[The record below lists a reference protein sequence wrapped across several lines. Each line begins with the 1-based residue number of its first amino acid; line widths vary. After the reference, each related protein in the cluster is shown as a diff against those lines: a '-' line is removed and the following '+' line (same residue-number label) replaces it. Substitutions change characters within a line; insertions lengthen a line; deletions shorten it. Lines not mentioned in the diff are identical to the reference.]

1 MANIFISHSRKD
13 KEIIAFF
20 DSIFSGSKVKSVK
33 VEFEKIKAEAI
44 PSITIRKKIKQSKA
58 AFVLLGPNV
67 ELTIYT
73 RNWISF
79 EIGLAAALGKPIW
92 VFEPIQSN
100 IKFPIPYLNHYM
112 QYELEYDREYITSI
126 VKAYEKSKV
135 EPPDGFIVK
144 CSYDNCKLPFMLHTK
159 TYSFNCPACRQ
170 PLQINSL
177 DSPTKKYYYQ
187 DPITG
192 LDERM
197 VKESSKQ

>member
-1 MANIFISHSRKD
+1 MTQ
-13 KEIIAFF
+13 
-20 DSIFSGSKVKSVK
+20 K
-33 VEFEKIKAEAI
+33 VESHPELARDEYSKG
-44 PSITIRKKIKQSKA
+44 ITNIDNDAYSKYMQGATARKERNITLRNNTEEIKQSKA

-144 CSYDNCKLPFMLHTK
+144 CSYDNCKLPFILHTK

-197 VKESSKQ
+197 GKRII